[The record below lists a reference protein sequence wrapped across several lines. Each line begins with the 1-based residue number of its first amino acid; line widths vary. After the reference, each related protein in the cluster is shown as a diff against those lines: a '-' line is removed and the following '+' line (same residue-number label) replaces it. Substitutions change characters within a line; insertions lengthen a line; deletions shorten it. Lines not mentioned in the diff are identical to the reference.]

1 MVVQGGGH
9 LLEEVDDHRVV
20 GVAVP
25 RRTGHREM
33 NADVQEAVVQHVNAA
48 DDAEHALEG
57 PQGLL
62 LHLEALPHRLRCRG
76 AVGDGEA
83 DLPHHVLACRVF
95 GDVV

>member
-1 MVVQGGGH
+1 
-9 LLEEVDDHRVV
+9 
-20 GVAVP
+20 
-25 RRTGHREM
+25 M
-33 NADVQEAVVQHVNAA
+33 NADVQEAVVQHVNGA

>member
-1 MVVQGGGH
+1 
-9 LLEEVDDHRVV
+9 
-20 GVAVP
+20 
-25 RRTGHREM
+25 M

-57 PQGLL
+57 QQGLL
-62 LHLEALPHRLRCRG
+62 LHLEALPHRLRRGG

-83 DLPHHVLACRVF
+83 DLPHHFLSSRVV

>member
-1 MVVQGGGH
+1 
-9 LLEEVDDHRVV
+9 
-20 GVAVP
+20 
-25 RRTGHREM
+25 M

-62 LHLEALPHRLRCRG
+62 LHLEALPHRLRGRG

-83 DLPHHVLACRVF
+83 DLPPYLLASRVV

>member
-1 MVVQGGGH
+1 
-9 LLEEVDDHRVV
+9 
-20 GVAVP
+20 
-25 RRTGHREM
+25 M

-62 LHLEALPHRLRCRG
+62 LHLEALPHRLRRGG